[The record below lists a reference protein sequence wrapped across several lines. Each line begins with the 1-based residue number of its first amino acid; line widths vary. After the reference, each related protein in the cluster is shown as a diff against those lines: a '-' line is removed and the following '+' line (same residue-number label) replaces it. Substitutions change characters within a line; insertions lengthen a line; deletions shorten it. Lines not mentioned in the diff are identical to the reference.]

1 MIAQI
6 LSLVQKDFRLEFK
19 KPATIASMLLYMV
32 ATIMV
37 CYQSIQTIQD
47 PVIWSA
53 LLWIILIFGATNI
66 VHQSFEN
73 ETNHQQYYYYLLTKP
88 QAIIIAK
95 IIYNVAVIC
104 TINLLSYFVFSVLL
118 GNTIE
123 QQGYFLLIL
132 VLGSIGLA
140 ATLSFV
146 SSIASKAGNNA
157 GMVAILGFP
166 ILIPLIITLVKSS
179 KNVIDGI
186 AFSANSKY
194 IYTLI
199 GLDIAVILLAILL
212 FPFIWKE

>member
-1 MIAQI
+1 MVAQI
-6 LSLVQKDFRLEFK
+6 FALIQKDFRLEFK

-47 PVIWSA
+47 PIIWSA
-53 LLWIILIFGATNI
+53 LLWIILIFGATNM

-73 ETNHQQYYYYLLTKP
+73 ETNHQQYYYYLLAKP
-88 QAIIIAK
+88 HAIIIAK
-95 IIYNVAVIC
+95 ILYNMSVISG
-104 TINLLSYFVFSVLL
+104 INLLSYFVFSVLL
-118 GNTIE
+118 GNSIE
-123 QQGYFLLIL
+123 QQGNFLFIL
-132 VLGSIGLA
+132 LLGSIGLA
-140 ATLSFV
+140 ATLTFV

-166 ILIPLIITLVKSS
+166 VLIPLIITLVKSS

-199 GLDIAVILLAILL
+199 GLDVAVILLAILL